1 MASIAATAGIGGT
14 FCLFDEQRRG
24 AFDDAVRGARLS
36 SAQHP
41 VQLHFAGADSH
52 GICGWIF
59 AQNYPGREQE
69 MFQKLSNS
77 HQSDGWAIQRK
88 LRRWRCSCGSDEA
101 SVHYRNGL
109 SDRRWLFQSPR
120 ISKIGFAMKIDAH
133 QHFWKYDPVRDA
145 WITEAMQAIR
155 RDFLSEDFEEERVAN
170 GIDASITVQADQS
183 EKETTFLLELAEH
196 NPKIAGVVGWVDLCS
211 PGIAERLRF
220 FLRYGKLC
228 GFRHVAQ
235 AETGRAI
242 LDAREFCARR
252 AVFAGVWLRIRHSD
266 LSQTIAGGLWNCGG
280 GAGTALRDRHL
291 AKPGIRTNSSTE
303 WGSTCEAIAQNPNVF
318 CKISGLSRKRT
329 GAGGKKQTSSRIS
342 IVVLKRSGPK
352 G

>member
-1 MASIAATAGIGGT
+1 
-14 FCLFDEQRRG
+14 
-24 AFDDAVRGARLS
+24 
-36 SAQHP
+36 
-41 VQLHFAGADSH
+41 
-52 GICGWIF
+52 
-59 AQNYPGREQE
+59 
-69 MFQKLSNS
+69 
-77 HQSDGWAIQRK
+77 
-88 LRRWRCSCGSDEA
+88 
-101 SVHYRNGL
+101 
-109 SDRRWLFQSPR
+109 
-120 ISKIGFAMKIDAH
+120 MKIDAH

-235 AETGRAI
+235 AEPDERFLMRESFVRGVQCLREYGFAYDI
-242 LDAREFCARR
+242 LIYPKQLPAALELVA
-252 AVFAGVWLRIRHSD
+252 AVPEQRFVID
-266 LSQTIAGGLWNCGG
+266 
-280 GAGTALRDRHL
+280 HL

-303 WGSTCEAIAQNPNVF
+303 WAKHMRAIAQNPNVF
-318 CKISGLSRKRT
+318 CKISGLVTEADWRGWKKADFKPYLDVVFEAF
-329 GAGGKKQTSSRIS
+329 GAERLMFGSDWPVCLLAASYRQVKEIVEDYLRDFSEDEKGKVFGENAIRFYG
-342 IVVLKRSGPK
+342 LKIGQH
-352 G
+352 GLAA